1 LAEAASSCETFGV
14 PKHDPNSGER
24 GERGRRPRHARGGAG
39 PVADVWEEGVDDVL
53 AAVRLIGYT
62 DVVSEAPEWLSAETK
77 GEPPPQERGRSR
89 RHRN

>member
-1 LAEAASSCETFGV
+1 
-14 PKHDPNSGER
+14 
-24 GERGRRPRHARGGAG
+24 
-39 PVADVWEEGVDDVL
+39 VDDVL